1 MAFGTVSF
9 EELLG
14 HCNEVFK
21 NNQRCIVDLEKRMQS
36 LGYVTKVELEDEE
49 ILDDSKFTSPVSGF
63 QRPFFEFVSVSF
75 CCSVEQEEARRVYL
89 VSFLHCFLGILSC
102 NKLSETTLPG
112 YPKLALHATDSYT
125 MMKCQLPEM
134 LPKQ

>member
-21 NNQRCIVDLEKRMQS
+21 NNQRCTVDLEKRMQS

-63 QRPFFEFVSVSF
+63 QRPFFEFVSVSVVQL
-75 CCSVEQEEARRVYL
+75 SKKGPEEYILYPFSTVSWEFYPIIKYL
-89 VSFLHCFLGILSC
+89 RQLCLDIQ
-102 NKLSETTLPG
+102 NLP
-112 YPKLALHATDSYT
+112 
-125 MMKCQLPEM
+125 CM
-134 LPKQ
+134 LQIHTQ

>member
-21 NNQRCIVDLEKRMQS
+21 NNQRCTVDLEKRMQS

-63 QRPFFEFVSVSF
+63 QRPFFEFVSVSVVQL
-75 CCSVEQEEARRVYL
+75 SKKGPEESY
-89 VSFLHCFLGILSC
+89 
-102 NKLSETTLPG
+102 NKISETTLPG

-125 MMKCQLPEM
+125 MKKFQLPEM

>member
-21 NNQRCIVDLEKRMQS
+21 NNQRCTVDLEKRMQS

-63 QRPFFEFVSVSF
+63 QRPFFEFVSVSVVQLSKKGPEEYILLTCNLEIENRF
-75 CCSVEQEEARRVYL
+75 KLVESRVEDPIIKYL
-89 VSFLHCFLGILSC
+89 RQLCLDIQ
-102 NKLSETTLPG
+102 NLP
-112 YPKLALHATDSYT
+112 
-125 MMKCQLPEM
+125 CM
-134 LPKQ
+134 LQIHTQ

>member
-21 NNQRCIVDLEKRMQS
+21 NNQRCTVDLEKRMQS

-63 QRPFFEFVSVSF
+63 QRPFFEFVSVSVVQL
-75 CCSVEQEEARRVYL
+75 SKKGPEEY
-89 VSFLHCFLGILSC
+89 ILSY
-102 NKLSETTLPG
+102 NKISETTLPG

-125 MMKCQLPEM
+125 MKKFQLPEM